1 MFVDRFLLA
10 PMILT
15 CEKCATSYAV
25 ADDAI
30 GTEGRKVKCI
40 GCGHVWVQM
49 AASDDPAEAKP
60 AKVKTK
66 TKRAGGASRSAGAVA
81 LVTLLLLVGGIAAA
95 IYAGRT
101 AIVQSWPPAA
111 LLYEE
116 FGIGLDGVNLAAIP
130 GVGAGLEYRNVTSE
144 VRTDSFGDTLWVRG
158 EVHNASEIPRPVPTL
173 RASLADAEGMA
184 LESWTFSLEVE
195 MLQPGATAGF
205 ETSRRAIADI
215 GAKIVLGVDGPWPDA
230 ARAVSEL
237 TH

>member
-1 MFVDRFLLA
+1 
-10 PMILT
+10 MILT
-15 CEKCATSYAV
+15 CEKCTTSYAV

-40 GCGHVWVQM
+40 GCGHVWVQTATPDEP
-49 AASDDPAEAKP
+49 AADGDAAAAPKKDKSKP
-60 AKVKTK
+60 KA
-66 TKRAGGASRSAGAVA
+66 KRAMGSRSAGAVA
-81 LVTLLLLVGGIAAA
+81 LVALLLLVGGIAAA
-95 IYAGRT
+95 IYAGRS

-116 FGIGLDGVNLAAIP
+116 FGIGLDGLDLSEIP
-130 GVGAGLEYRNVTSE
+130 GVGAGLEYRNITSE
-144 VRTDSFGDTLWVRG
+144 VRTDAFGDTLWVRG

-173 RASLADAEGMA
+173 RASLADSEGA
-184 LESWTFSLEVE
+184 SLESWTFSLEVE
-195 MLQPGATAGF
+195 TLQPGATAGF